1 MIDEKEYSRME
12 FNPVVKK
19 SLTVVYPKLKDIVG
33 SVDDKQI
40 RYIILMYDINSPLR
54 NHYPDLARRKE
65 FAASIAGYDLSS
77 DQVEELFE
85 FKVKGDLG
93 EFVPNEQMLKVIIDY
108 LMYTS
113 SRVWSLIVSN
123 EQFFYECAKRVLV
136 PVEDDR
142 DKDLLTAVS
151 TKTKLI
157 ESMDAINERLQRYY
171 KDLSGG
177 DTQLEEVIT
186 KRKRLSP
193 ESIATR

>member
-1 MIDEKEYSRME
+1 MIDSKEFEKME
-12 FNPVVKK
+12 FNPTIKK
-19 SLTVVYPKLKDIVG
+19 SIITVYPKLKDIVG
-33 SVDDKQI
+33 DVDDKYI
-40 RYIILMYDINSPLR
+40 RYVLLMYDMNSPLR
-54 NHYPDLARRKE
+54 NHYPDLIKRKE
-65 FAASIAGYDLSS
+65 FASDLAGYNI
-77 DQVEELFE
+77 EEDSIEDLFE
-85 FKVKGDLG
+85 FKTKGEDG
-93 EFVPNEQMLKVIIDY
+93 QFIPNEKLLKLIIDY
-108 LMYTS
+108 LMYSS

-177 DTQLEEVIT
+177 DTDLEEAIT